1 MCSFKHGVYFCEC
14 QTELSHS
21 DTMFF
26 RKRAAVKQ
34 LIERYYHQ
42 LTDGCG
48 RSDCGNEHCS
58 SSHNFSHRD
67 MSRDR
72 AAIVAIDLFKKKG
85 PLCNDPSKV
94 PKSSDG
100 ATEDGGDDSM
110 CDDSPCASTSEAV
123 KALSVSPVD
132 CRDASGPSVPVQC
145 TSQPVV
151 MSLPSQ
157 STSPGNEQ

>member
-1 MCSFKHGVYFCEC
+1 MYC
-14 QTELSHS
+14 
-21 DTMFF
+21 

-58 SSHNFSHRD
+58 SSRNFCHRS
-67 MSRDR
+67 MSKDR

-100 ATEDGGDDSM
+100 AAEECDDTSM
-110 CDDSPCASTSEAV
+110 CDDSPCTSTSEAV
-123 KALSVSPVD
+123 KALSRVD
-132 CRDASGPSVPVQC
+132 CSGASGPSVPVQC
-145 TSQPVV
+145 TSRPVV
-151 MSLPSQ
+151 MPLPSQ
-157 STSPGNEQ
+157 STSPGNELLLFRSLPYLGLAHRVVNLHVMNI